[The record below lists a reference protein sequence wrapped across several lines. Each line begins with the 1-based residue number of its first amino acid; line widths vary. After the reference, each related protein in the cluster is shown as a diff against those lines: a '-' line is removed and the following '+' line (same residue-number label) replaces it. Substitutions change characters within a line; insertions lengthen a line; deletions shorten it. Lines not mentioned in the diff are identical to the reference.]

1 MAAKCFYITGT
12 DTGVGKT
19 VLTVLLTRQLRAR
32 GLAVAALKPLCSGGR
47 EDAEALHLA
56 LGGELSLDAINPW
69 HFRLPLAPLLAARQ
83 EGKRVQLRDALAH
96 VRQFCDRRD
105 VLLIEGAGG
114 LLSPLGEDFTSR
126 ELIIALRSTPI
137 IVSPNRLG
145 AVNQVMLTL
154 AALPPRAARSA
165 KIVLVSPSQ
174 AHSASRSNVHFLE
187 EKFGAN
193 QVFVMPWFAN
203 PENPRLESS
212 NLKFIRAL
220 LDTLALG

>member
-193 QVFVMPWFAN
+193 QVLVMPWFAN